1 MPYTIGT
8 VRHVSGNGTFDTVNL
23 AGLQV
28 LVTNVPAA
36 ASVQVGNPPR
46 YRGLGHISIG
56 NTDGWGS
63 PISIAHIPQL
73 IYPIPDV
80 AIRVGYSLAPGVL
93 ADLTTLLG
101 VSSSVALA
109 DPWDRGG
116 VAWSLNAITA
126 MAGGIGQA
134 QAWTYTVPTGR
145 KLMVSQASAA
155 LQRTVAAT
163 STSAGVYAQLL
174 RNEYPIIESRMSM
187 GAVGTTDRHVLGA
200 AMVLQA
206 GEVLRAIYGNYDTAG
221 NVTSTLLA
229 SGLLFNA

>member
-8 VRHVSGNGTFDTVNL
+8 VRHVQGNGTFDTVNL

-46 YRGLGHISIG
+46 YRGLGHISVG

-93 ADLTTLLG
+93 ADITTLLG
-101 VSSSVALA
+101 VSSSVASG
-109 DPWDRGG
+109 DPWDRG
-116 VAWSLNAITA
+116 AAIWTQNAAVGTS
-126 MAGGIGQA
+126 GGQGQA

-145 KLMVSQASAA
+145 KLMVMSASAA
-155 LQRTVAAT
+155 LVRTNAAT
-163 STSAGVYAQLL
+163 GTSAGCFAQLL
-174 RNEYPIIESRMSM
+174 RNELPVVESRMNL
-187 GAVGTTDRHVLGA
+187 GAAGLVDRSVLGA
-200 AMVLQA
+200 QLVLLA
-206 GEVLRAIYGNYDTAG
+206 GEVFRAVYGNYDTG
-221 NVTSTLLA
+221 GTVTATLLA